1 MKEELSDQEKKIFSQ
16 LEREKPPEPA
26 LEGRIINKLKSE
38 DLIKTTN
45 DMKAYLKW
53 AATVAVIIVAY
64 FLGVY
69 SQQADPVKQEMA
81 YMLILQEGAE
91 FQPGEPTEMFTEYRD
106 WMFSVDEKGIEITGQ
121 ELKNQAVL
129 VSAGQG
135 IDYLEEAADGRV
147 TGYFVLNAASLDEAI
162 AMARDNPHIKYGGT
176 IQVKEF
182 MIR

>member
-38 DLIKTTN
+38 DLIKTTY

-64 FLGVY
+64 FLGAY
-69 SQQADPVKQEMA
+69 SQKGDPVNQEMA
-81 YMLILQEGAE
+81 YMLILQEGE
-91 FQPGEPTEMFTEYRD
+91 GFQPGEPTEMFNEYRN
-106 WMFSVDEKGIEITGQ
+106 WMHSIDEKGIQITGQ

-129 VSAGQG
+129 ISSKEDV
-135 IDYLEEAADGRV
+135 DYLEEHETNRV
-147 TGYFVLNAASLDEAI
+147 TGYFVLNTSSLEEAI
-162 AMARDNPHIKYGGT
+162 AIAQDNPHIKYGGT